1 MNVFLEELI
10 LPMEQ
15 CSGNILLEFK
25 TYLNT
30 LGPTIKDVE
39 ILIYDAQYLSKRSL
53 TTDDYRLL
61 ENLIC
66 LQRRALTVGKKEL
79 VNLSKELFITS
90 NNIDDIYNFYLR
102 ILAHK
107 QSRGFTE
114 IILLGYKKLSSN
126 FNIVIALI

>member
-1 MNVFLEELI
+1 MNEFLDELI

-15 CSGNILLEFK
+15 CSGNVLLEFK

-30 LGPTIKDVE
+30 IGPAIKDIE
-39 ILIYDAQYLSKRSL
+39 ILIYDSQRLSKGSL

-66 LQRRALTVGKKEL
+66 LQRKALPIKKEDL
-79 VNLSKELFITS
+79 VNLSRELFIAS
-90 NNIDDIYNFYLR
+90 NNIGDVYDFYLR

-107 QSRGFTE
+107 QAKGFTE